1 VDYGLC
7 TFPTDYSISPAD
19 LARAAE
25 ERGFESLWV
34 AEHSHIP
41 ASRKTPFPGGGEL
54 PKIYYDVMDPF
65 VALASAASVTTK
77 LKLATGV
84 CLLIQ
89 RDAIQ
94 TAKLVASLDQLSNG
108 RFLFGVGA
116 GWNAE
121 EMEHHGTPFA
131 RRNRVLREKLE
142 AMQRLWTEKEAEYH
156 GEFVDFAPSFAWPKP
171 VQKPRPPIHVG
182 GGWPGGARR
191 AARWGDGWIPV
202 GMPEIA
208 AAKLPAV
215 RAMVE
220 EAGRD
225 PANFEVSIYYGP
237 TDAAAL
243 AHLRDAGIARVVF
256 GVPSEPAAKVLPLLD
271 RLAATAREVG

>member
-1 VDYGLC
+1 VRYGLC

-19 LARAAE
+19 LAVAAE

-41 ASRKTPFPGGGEL
+41 ASRRTPFPSGGEL

-89 RDAIQ
+89 RDPIQ
-94 TAKLVASLDQLSNG
+94 TAKMVASLDQLSRG

-131 RRNRVLREKLE
+131 RRTRVLRERIE
-142 AMQRLWTEKEAEYH
+142 AMKQLWTEQQAEYH
-156 GEFVDFAPSFAWPKP
+156 GEFVDFGPSFAWPKP
-171 VQKPRPPIHVG
+171 VQKPWPPIHVG

-191 AARWGDGWIPV
+191 AVRWGDGWIPV
-202 GMPEIA
+202 GIPDVA
-208 AAKLPAV
+208 AAKLPELRRMA
-215 RAMVE
+215 E

-225 PANFEVSIYYGP
+225 PAKIEVSIYYGP
-237 TDAAAL
+237 TEAQAL
-243 AHLRDAGIARVVF
+243 ARLREAGIARVVF
-256 GVPSEPAAKVLPLLD
+256 GVPSEPAEKVLPLLD
-271 RLAATAREVG
+271 RLAATARAVG

>member
-1 VDYGLC
+1 VHYGLC
-7 TFPTDYSISPAD
+7 TFPTGYSIPPAD

-41 ASRKTPFPGGGEL
+41 ASRRTPFPGGGEL

-89 RDAIQ
+89 RDPIQ
-94 TAKLVASLDQLSNG
+94 TAKMVASLDQLSRG

-131 RRNRVLREKLE
+131 RRTRVLRERIE
-142 AMQRLWTEKEAEYH
+142 AMKQLWTEQQAEYH
-156 GEFVDFAPSFAWPKP
+156 GEFVDFGPSFAWPKP
-171 VQKPRPPIHVG
+171 VQKPWPPIHVG

-191 AARWGDGWIPV
+191 AVRWGDGWIPV
-202 GMPEIA
+202 GIPDVA
-208 AAKLPAV
+208 AAKLPELRRMA
-215 RAMVE
+215 E

-225 PANFEVSIYYGP
+225 PAKIEVSIYYGP
-237 TDAAAL
+237 TEAQAL
-243 AHLRDAGIARVVF
+243 ARLREGGIARVVF
-256 GVPSEPAAKVLPLLD
+256 GVPSEPAEKVLPLLD